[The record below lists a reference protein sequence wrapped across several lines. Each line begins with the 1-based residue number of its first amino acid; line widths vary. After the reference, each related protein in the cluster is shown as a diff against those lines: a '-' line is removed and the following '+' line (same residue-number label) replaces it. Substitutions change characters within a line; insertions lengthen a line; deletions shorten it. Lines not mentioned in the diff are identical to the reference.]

1 VRPAALTAGGLAAAL
16 PLLVERSP
24 VPVALTVR
32 PDRAPAAV
40 EACVYFVCA
49 ESLTN
54 VIKHASAT
62 RVDIEVTRLG
72 GQVRASITDDGA
84 GGADPLAGTG
94 LRGLADRVEALGG
107 RLTVSSAQGAG
118 TTVAATVPAG

>member
-1 VRPAALTAGGLAAAL
+1 
-16 PLLVERSP
+16 
-24 VPVALTVR
+24 VR

-49 ESLTN
+49 EALTN

-62 RVDIEVTRLG
+62 RVDIEVTRLD
-72 GQVRASITDDGA
+72 GQVRASIIDDGA

-107 RLTVSSAQGAG
+107 HLSVSSAQGAG